1 MAVLWSAAINA
12 ARDFSP
18 AFDRQSTPDIV
29 ALRQGARY
37 QQGLLAAI
45 AETKLDRVHVVQ
57 SIPLPLTRF
66 DQGVELNPY
75 IRVHGATAYTTDA
88 PEIAVDV
95 EIVEYPER
103 LDASVAGL
111 RMPDRLWPPTWLG
124 QPSAYI
130 AAGFFKLL
138 GTATDWISI
147 ARIEV
152 DLFPT
157 GPDDVKLTDA
167 LVLPGQPL
175 RACVADLAAFMGLR
189 AGVAMP
195 DPSGARE
202 SYLDEVTERRRVK
215 VGTIREVW

>member
-1 MAVLWSAAINA
+1 MGVLWSAAINA

-45 AETKLDRVHVVQ
+45 AETKLDRVHVTQ
-57 SIPLPLTRF
+57 TITLPLVSF
-66 DQGVELNPY
+66 ALGVPLTPY
-75 IRVHGATAYTTDA
+75 IRVHGATAYTTDS
-88 PEIAVDV
+88 PEVAVNV
-95 EIVEYPER
+95 ELVEYPER
-103 LDASVAGL
+103 LDVNVPGL
-111 RMPDRLWPPTWLG
+111 RMPDRVWPPTWLG

-130 AAGFFKLL
+130 TGGVLKLL
-138 GTATDWISI
+138 GAADDWSTI

-152 DLFPT
+152 DLFPV
-157 GPDDVKLTDA
+157 GPDVVQLADE

-195 DPSGARE
+195 DPTGARE
-202 SYLDEVTERRRVK
+202 SYLDEVTERRRAK
-215 VGTIREVW
+215 VGQIREVW

>member
-1 MAVLWSAAINA
+1 MGVLWSAAINA

-45 AETKLDRVHVVQ
+45 AETKLDRVHAMQ
-57 SIPLPLTRF
+57 TITLPLTRF
-66 DQGVELNPY
+66 DQGVQLDPY
-75 IRVHGATAYTTDA
+75 IRVHGATGYTTDSPA
-88 PEIAVDV
+88 IAINI
-95 EIVEYPER
+95 ELIEYPER
-103 LDASVAGL
+103 LDASVGGL

-124 QPSAYI
+124 RPSAYVE
-130 AAGFFKLL
+130 AGFLKLL
-138 GTATDWISI
+138 GSADDWTTI

-157 GPDDVKLTDA
+157 GPDEVKLA
-167 LVLPGQPL
+167 EELMLPGQPL

-189 AGVAMP
+189 AGIAMP
-195 DPSGARE
+195 DPTGARE
-202 SYLDEVTERRRVK
+202 SYLDEVTERRRAK